1 MHVFLQQIVLVTACA
16 FLLLIAWKDFRYL
29 RITNQDVLLLLA
41 LFGIYLGAKQFAGWQ
56 QDLMAGLLLF
66 VLGFTF
72 WLFKLMGA
80 GDAKLYLPVG
90 LFLGIDGLLPFAI
103 FLIVFSVL
111 IWVAIK
117 RPLPLFMQH
126 TLLAMRIDELRG
138 GKEIPYGVPIAFATC
153 VVLGQRI
160 LNLG

>member
-1 MHVFLQQIVLVTACA
+1 MQVLLQQLVLVTACA
-16 FLLLIAWKDFRYL
+16 FLLFIAWKDFKYL

-41 LFGIYLGAKQFAGWQ
+41 LYAVYLGARGFAGWQ
-56 QDLMAGLLLF
+56 QDLIAGLLLF

-72 WLFKLMGA
+72 WLSKLMGA

-90 LFLGIDGLLPFAI
+90 LFLGMEGLLSFAV

-111 IWVAIK
+111 FWIALK
-117 RPLPLFMQH
+117 RPMPLFMQH

-138 GKEIPYGVPIAFATC
+138 GKQIPYGVPIAFATC
-153 VVLGQRI
+153 VVLIQRM
-160 LNLG
+160 LALG